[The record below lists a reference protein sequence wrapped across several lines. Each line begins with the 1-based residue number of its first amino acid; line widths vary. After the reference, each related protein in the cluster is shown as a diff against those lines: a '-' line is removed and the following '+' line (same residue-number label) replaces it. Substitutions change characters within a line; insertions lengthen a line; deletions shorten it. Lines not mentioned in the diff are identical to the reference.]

1 MTMKKLVLV
10 VAMISAAAA
19 CGGKSNGPT
28 GPTNTAPSGSGSM
41 GGTTYGGA
49 GSGSAAPMTP
59 TKTGGGDPCGG

>member
-1 MTMKKLVLV
+1 MTMKKLVLI
-10 VAMISAAAA
+10 VAILSAA

-28 GPTNTAPSGSGSM
+28 TPTNTATSGSGSM

-59 TKTGGGDPCGG
+59 TKTGGADPCGG